1 MTVRFEADA
10 SGEAGNVLEGGSAE
24 VVQLNLDQIFTLN
37 TYGTEVTT
45 NVSRQIGSSSC
56 VFLGSDK

>member
-24 VVQLNLDQIFTLN
+24 VVQLNPQAVQKQTAP
-37 TYGTEVTT
+37 
-45 NVSRQIGSSSC
+45 RA
-56 VFLGSDK
+56 